1 MIWSENFGEIGYHFE
16 NRDSQ
21 GEKRGVAPLYP
32 YPARRRQQNPIFHA
46 RNNWNS
52 SEETTGFVIGAR
64 AILSFSPLLLLP
76 VLLCLSLSLV
86 SRRWRGEKR
95 NGREGACCAS
105 RYVYVLRARG
115 PLRELARGWP
125 TGTDWT
131 REPRSPRPRATSYW
145 PTHDLDRAARP
156 LPSPPPTSAFCVTG
170 HATALAYPLHSCLLS
185 FPPLLP
191 PSRVFLQLSYL
202 SRERERVSRILDE

>member
-76 VLLCLSLSLV
+76 VLLCLSLSP
-86 SRRWRGEKR
+86 SFPGAGEERRGTGGKVRVVR
-95 NGREGACCAS
+95 RVTCTCCARGARWES
-105 RYVYVLRARG
+105 WLEVGRRG
-115 PLRELARGWP
+115 PTERASHARLGH
-125 TGTDWT
+125 
-131 REPRSPRPRATSYW
+131 EPR
-145 PTHDLDRAARP
+145 PTDLLTISIVPLVLYPRP
-156 LPSPPPTSAFCVTG
+156 LP
-170 HATALAYPLHSCLLS
+170 
-185 FPPLLP
+185 LP
-191 PSRVFLQLSYL
+191 PSA
-202 SRERERVSRILDE
+202 